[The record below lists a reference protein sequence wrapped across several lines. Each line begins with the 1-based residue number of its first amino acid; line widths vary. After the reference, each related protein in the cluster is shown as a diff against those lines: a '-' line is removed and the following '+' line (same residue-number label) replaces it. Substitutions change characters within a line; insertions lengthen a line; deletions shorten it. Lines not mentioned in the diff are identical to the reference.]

1 MKTFLRAL
9 LFTALGLSAQALWAT
24 PVELVLNGDFETGD
38 LGGWSQSGL
47 TGYQAVSTDTLGP
60 LLTRHTGFVFSE
72 GADISNGY
80 ISQMIATSVGATY
93 TLKFDLQRLDTR
105 NAGDAL
111 TNFEEVTFGAVTV
124 FSQINV
130 ADNDWM
136 SYTFNNL
143 IGTGGLVELKFG
155 GRNVYNYI
163 QLDNISLVADTV
175 VGPGPSGPP
184 AGAVPEPASIA
195 TLLLG
200 LGALG
205 WTRRKRT

>member
-1 MKTFLRAL
+1 MKKFLRAL
-9 LFTALGLSAQALWAT
+9 LFSALGLSAQALWAT
-24 PVELVLNGDFETGD
+24 PVELVVNGDFETGT
-38 LGGWSQSGL
+38 LGGWTQSGF
-47 TGYQAVSTDTLGP
+47 TGYQTVSTDNFGTP
-60 LLTRHTGFVFSE
+60 LAHGGFVFSE
-72 GADISNGY
+72 GADSSNGY
-80 ISQMIATSVGATY
+80 ISQSIATAAGATY

-105 NAGDAL
+105 NAGDPL

-124 FSQINV
+124 FSQTNV

-143 IGTGGLVELKFG
+143 AGTGGLLELKFA

-163 QLDNISLVADTV
+163 QLDNISLVADAV
-175 VGPGPSGPP
+175 APGPPGPP

-195 TLLLG
+195 MLLLG

-205 WTRRKRT
+205 WTRRKQT

>member
-9 LFTALGLSAQALWAT
+9 LFSALGLSAQALWAT
-24 PVELVLNGDFETGD
+24 PIELVVNGDFETGT

-60 LLTRHTGFVFSE
+60 VLTRHTGFVFSE

-80 ISQMIATSVGATY
+80 ISQTIATVAGATY

-105 NAGDAL
+105 GPGDPL

-124 FSQINV
+124 FSETNV
-130 ADNDWM
+130 TDNDWM
-136 SYTFNNL
+136 SHTFNNL
-143 IGTGGLVELKFG
+143 AGTGGLVELKFG

-163 QLDNISLVADTV
+163 QLDNISLVADAV
-175 VGPGPSGPP
+175 APGPPGPP

-195 TLLLG
+195 MLLLG